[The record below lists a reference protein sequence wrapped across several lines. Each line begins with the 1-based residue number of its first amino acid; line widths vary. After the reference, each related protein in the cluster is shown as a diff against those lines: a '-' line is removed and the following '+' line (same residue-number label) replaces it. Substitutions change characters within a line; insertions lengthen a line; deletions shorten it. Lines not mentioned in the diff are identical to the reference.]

1 MIQYN
6 KSTNRYNSRFYSHF
20 STHSLLSPPMTT
32 SIFYLILPSRLLEL
46 RVAELSC
53 WLFVSRKQATSLP
66 AHCMCYLLYHFKM
79 IWQCMGPSIRL
90 DQCTYPQKKVFI
102 VGCYNIV
109 FAIQLA
115 ELIVF
120 LLKKGF
126 LLYRINIRYRICDY
140 DFLIIHQR
148 EIKHYLKE

>member
-53 WLFVSRKQATSLP
+53 WLFVSRRQATSLP
-66 AHCMCYLLYHFKM
+66 AHCMCYLLHHLKM
-79 IWQCMGPSIRL
+79 IWQCMRPSIRL
-90 DQCTYPQKKVFI
+90 DQCTYPKKKVFT
-102 VGCYNIV
+102 GR
-109 FAIQLA
+109 
-115 ELIVF
+115 
-120 LLKKGF
+120 LLQYSVCNTASRTYSFSFKE
-126 LLYRINIRYRICDY
+126 RISPI
-140 DFLIIHQR
+140 
-148 EIKHYLKE
+148 